1 MTRAE
6 MLAFVD
12 RTLSAPPAR
21 DHIVRPVSRGE
32 VVARFVLPLE
42 LCKPQNR
49 RDGAKP
55 GWVHAKS
62 KGALYA
68 AMRSQCARRATPL
81 PGRPQVIAIRFSSVE
96 PDRYADWAKAA
107 IDILC
112 VGRWH
117 GQGNRLGL
125 LRDDRPKDADVHQ
138 HWEPARQGEG
148 FVYIEVRASVD
159 SPLSVG

>member
-12 RTLSAPPAR
+12 RTLSAAPAQG
-21 DHIVRPVSRGE
+21 HIVRPVSRGE

-42 LCKPQNR
+42 LCKAQNR

-68 AMRSQCARRATPL
+68 AMRAQCARRATPL

-107 IDILC
+107 VDILC
-112 VGRWH
+112 VGTSRSS
-117 GQGNRLGL
+117 NRLGL

-148 FVYIEVRASVD
+148 FVYIEVRSG
-159 SPLSVG
+159 S